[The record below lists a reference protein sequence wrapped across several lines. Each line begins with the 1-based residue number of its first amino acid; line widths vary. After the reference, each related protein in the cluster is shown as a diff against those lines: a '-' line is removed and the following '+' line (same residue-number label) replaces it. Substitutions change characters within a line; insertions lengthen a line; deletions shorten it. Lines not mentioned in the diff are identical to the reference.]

1 MEASASYPRHLAAP
15 FNLQDPNLDILQGA
29 PLSFLEATFPGVNSV
44 TEGRNRSY
52 INFHLRDLPRRP
64 WPLTIGGVPIT
75 LSTRAI
81 GRGTLFP
88 DCHSTWHYPRPV
100 CEEFDGRYRALSDND
115 LRRIT
120 RQLEPLIYN
129 ASYGISITEVVFASV
144 GVVYVILKL
153 DLLNSILVWGRL
165 PSSIAK
171 CPAVYLY
178 DHDIEEALSCAN
190 GETQYSIPAPSG
202 TYVTR
207 SGPVSPGAIIHSPH
221 GSSSDQVVAHTTVGV
236 LIKDGAGKQFVAT
249 SINPKNTHEV
259 YQTLPIGPPR
269 YLGTAVAQVPFTY
282 VTLVKPQ
289 SSVKVTNEVQIAG
302 YKGRLTG
309 LLDEQA
315 TDRVAWHDRIH
326 IVSPFANNLDG
337 VVEAKSVR
345 PEYDLTQKGSM
356 DKCGIVGYTV
366 HHWAYMG
373 QVEDVGDGVQAPMPA
388 KGALGAAV
396 VRLRCNSVAVG
407 LFRRYYRKGP
417 FAGFGVYLSAS
428 ELVKAGYQL
437 A

>member
-15 FNLQDPNLDILQGA
+15 YNLQDPNLDILQGA

-52 INFHLRDLPRRP
+52 INFHLRDHLPRRP
-64 WPLTIGGVPIT
+64 WPLTIGGIPIT

-88 DCHSTWHYPRPV
+88 DCHSTRHFPRPV
-100 CEEFDGRYRALSDND
+100 CEDFDGRYTALSDND
-115 LRRIT
+115 LRRIAT
-120 RQLEPLIYN
+120 QLEPLIY
-129 ASYGISITEVVFASV
+129 SVSHGISITEIVFASV

-171 CPAVYLY
+171 CPAVYLF

-190 GETQYSIPAPSG
+190 GETQYTIPAPSG
-202 TYVTR
+202 TDVIR
-207 SGPVSPGAIIHSPH
+207 SGPVSPGAIVHSPN
-221 GSSSDQVVAHTTVGV
+221 GSSSNQVAHTTSGV

-249 SINPKNTHEV
+249 SINPKDTQEV
-259 YQTLPIGPPR
+259 CQTLPTGQPR
-269 YLGTAVAQVPFTY
+269 CLGTAVAQVPFTH

-289 SSVKVTNEVQIAG
+289 SNVKVTNEVQIAG
-302 YKGRLTG
+302 YQGRLTR
-309 LLDEQA
+309 LLGEQPA
-315 TDRVAWHDRIH
+315 DDVAWHDRIH

-356 DKCGIVGYTV
+356 DKCGIVGHTV

-373 QVEDVGDGVQAPMPA
+373 QVEDVGDGVQAPMPT

-396 VRLRCNSVAVG
+396 VRSRCNSVAAG